1 MQIITIVEDNR
12 VTGVVYGTVEIHDEK
27 ILKQKHI
34 KAYNKAIAQTKQR
47 QHKINTRQK

>member
-27 ILKQKHI
+27 IIKQKNLTTFKKLKNQI
-34 KAYNKAIAQTKQR
+34 RQI
-47 QHKINTRQK
+47 QHKTNIRHK

>member
-27 ILKQKHI
+27 IIKQKHI
-34 KAYNKAIAQTKQR
+34 QQYNRLKKQIAKT
-47 QHKINTRQK
+47 QHSNTRHK